1 MASNKNSSGKADS
14 SIFKRT
20 EFTLSVII
28 IILFILA
35 SSFTKSFGS
44 MYNLTNLT
52 KQGAI
57 VGVMAVAQT
66 IIIITGGIDIS
77 GGAIAGLGCMTMAL
91 LQTRTGT
98 PFILTVLACLA
109 VTTLC
114 GLINGAII
122 FDLNVPAMIATLG
135 TQNMIRGIVKP
146 LCGALKADIRKG
158 AAHPRGHQLHL
169 LRQARVQPGYDDERV
184 FFAYLL
190 QNGRKHDIT

>member
-66 IIIITGGIDIS
+66 I
-77 GGAIAGLGCMTMAL
+77 
-91 LQTRTGT
+91 
-98 PFILTVLACLA
+98 
-109 VTTLC
+109 
-114 GLINGAII
+114 
-122 FDLNVPAMIATLG
+122 
-135 TQNMIRGIVKP
+135 
-146 LCGALKADIRKG
+146 
-158 AAHPRGHQLHL
+158 
-169 LRQARVQPGYDDERV
+169 
-184 FFAYLL
+184 
-190 QNGRKHDIT
+190 

>member
-1 MASNKNSSGKADS
+1 
-14 SIFKRT
+14 
-20 EFTLSVII
+20 
-28 IILFILA
+28 
-35 SSFTKSFGS
+35 
-44 MYNLTNLT
+44 
-52 KQGAI
+52 
-57 VGVMAVAQT
+57 
-66 IIIITGGIDIS
+66 
-77 GGAIAGLGCMTMAL
+77 MTC
-91 LQTRTGT
+91 
-98 PFILTVLACLA
+98 PA

-135 TQNMIRGIVKP
+135 TQNVIRGIVKL
-146 LCGALKADIRKG
+146 LCGALKAIYEKG